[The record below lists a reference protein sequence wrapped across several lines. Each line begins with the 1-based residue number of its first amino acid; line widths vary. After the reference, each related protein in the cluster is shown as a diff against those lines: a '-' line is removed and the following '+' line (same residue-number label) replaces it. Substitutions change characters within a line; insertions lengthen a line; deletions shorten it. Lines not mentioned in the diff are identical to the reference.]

1 MSSAPLMLDRLWVCL
16 LRERRPMD
24 LDGCAALV
32 TGGSGD
38 IGAAIARA
46 LAAAGADVVVTYL
59 SERDRADSVAAEV
72 AGHGRRSLVIRLDQ
86 ADDQMPQHAV
96 TTAVDHFGRLDILVN
111 NAAWNIGIPFGDLD
125 ALTPEIWD
133 RLYETNVR
141 GPFLLARAAAPVMRA
156 QRRGRIVN
164 IASVGGLLPGGS
176 SIGYATSKAAL
187 IHLTRCLAVA
197 LAPHVLVN
205 SVAPGLVEA
214 TRMFRRIP
222 PEMVEAA
229 RRSTLL
235 DRGVRASDVADQTVA
250 FCRTDS
256 TTGQVLAV
264 DGGIFSR

>member
-1 MSSAPLMLDRLWVCL
+1 
-16 LRERRPMD
+16 MD

-38 IGAAIARA
+38 IGAAITRA
-46 LAAAGADVVVTYL
+46 LATAGADVAVTYL

-86 ADDQMPQHAV
+86 TDAEMPQHAV
-96 TTAVDHFGRLDILVN
+96 TAAVDHFGRLDILVN

-125 ALTPEIWD
+125 ALTPQIWD
-133 RLYETNVR
+133 RLYDTNVR
-141 GPFLLARAAAPVMRA
+141 GPFLLARTAAPVMRA

-187 IHLTRCLAVA
+187 IHLTRCLAAA

-222 PEMVEAA
+222 PEMVQAA
-229 RRSTLL
+229 RRSTLMG
-235 DRGVRASDVADQTVA
+235 RGVSASDVAGQTVA

-256 TTGQVLAV
+256 ATGQVLAV

>member
-1 MSSAPLMLDRLWVCL
+1 MTA
-16 LRERRPMD
+16 
-24 LDGCAALV
+24 
-32 TGGSGD
+32 
-38 IGAAIARA
+38 
-46 LAAAGADVVVTYL
+46 
-59 SERDRADSVAAEV
+59 
-72 AGHGRRSLVIRLDQ
+72 
-86 ADDQMPQHAV
+86 
-96 TTAVDHFGRLDILVN
+96 AVDHFGRLDILVN

-125 ALTPEIWD
+125 ALTPQIWD
-133 RLYETNVR
+133 RLYDTNVR

-187 IHLTRCLAVA
+187 IHLTQCLAVA
-197 LAPHVLVN
+197 FAPHVLVN

-214 TRMFRRIP
+214 TRIFRRIP
-222 PEMVEAA
+222 PEMVQAA

-235 DRGVRASDVADQTVA
+235 GRGVSASDVAGQTVA

-256 TTGQVLAV
+256 ATGQVLAV